1 ELSFVSFS
9 HIPTSIHRLLMLR
22 LARLTRHTH
31 RLISART
38 ETSTA
43 SAGLTSLL
51 TRQPRWPAA
60 DPNRHLPKSFSR
72 TAWRPQEEAV
82 EAKHPRR
89 STQIPSA
96 PSDEHLDFAKTLP
109 VVCPGCGALSQTIED
124 ESPGFYSPR
133 RRNTRRP
140 KRDDEERIFQEAI
153 ARLADSD
160 TADTA
165 TLTTAA
171 TTEVLPQSTKPML
184 CDRCHDLI
192 YQSKGTSILHPSM
205 ESIRDIIEASP
216 HRDNHIYHVLDA
228 ADFPMSLIPNLIAR
242 LDLPRLRTQNRRSK
256 ATQYIRGRQADISF
270 IITRSDLLAPQ
281 KEMVDRL
288 MPYLQEVLRDAL
300 GRAGKNLR
308 LGNVRCV
315 SAKRGWWT
323 PQVKEEIWKRGGAG
337 WVVGKVNVGKS
348 ALFDVVYPKGRNL
361 SAQDQEKLRKV
372 RQRGQIHVDSLDK
385 ISEEDIHAANDALE
399 QGGQLH
405 LSNKASVSG
414 IGDSMMEATE
424 AALEQKQ
431 DHDQLSPFVP
441 SEVDD
446 SAQQTLQR
454 LEVEEQLEDEVDADE
469 EEGMSLLPPAQKEV
483 QYPDM
488 PIVSSLPGTTA
499 APIRIPF
506 GNGKGELIDLPGVMR
521 SSMETHVKPEHHASL
536 VMKSRI
542 VPEQYTLK
550 PGQSLLLG
558 GIVRITPKSED
569 FTVLA
574 YPFTPLHAHATA
586 TRKAI
591 AIQTGVGEEGEPY
604 VGTVEN
610 IATDKAKQRIKSAGT
625 FKLEWDATK
634 KRTGSLTD
642 KTAGKRKVAD
652 LPFIVYSADIIIEGV
667 GWVELACQVRSRK
680 KSLISDAFTAELG
693 HQADIANDVPEIEI
707 FTPKGK
713 FIGIRKPM
721 NAWITGGPRK
731 VAKHAQRKR
740 PRMSISYHKRVQGGK
755 AGSQKANLVLV

>member
-1 ELSFVSFS
+1 MTYPYTDIEYIASPLDV
-9 HIPTSIHRLLMLR
+9 
-22 LARLTRHTH
+22 ATR
-31 RLISART
+31 
-38 ETSTA
+38 
-43 SAGLTSLL
+43 
-51 TRQPRWPAA
+51 AA
-60 DPNRHLPKSFSR
+60 DHTYAHAYLSPYTNIHCTGTLYQLADLPATVASSR
-72 TAWRPQEEAV
+72 SKCTSAQELQQDSMEAAGRSRGG
-82 EAKHPRR
+82 EAS
-89 STQIPSA
+89 STIHTNPICTFGWASGFCQDTS
-96 PSDEHLDFAKTLP
+96 
-109 VVCPGCGALSQTIED
+109 CRCGALSQTLEHQ
-124 ESPGFYSPR
+124 SPGFYSPR
-133 RRNTRRP
+133 RPNPRP
-140 KRDDEERIFQEAI
+140 PKKDDEDRTFQEAI
-153 ARLADSD
+153 ARLSGNE

-165 TLTTAA
+165 TLTAA
-171 TTEVLPQSTKPML
+171 AATEVLPERTKPML

-242 LDLPRLRTQNRRSK
+242 LNLPRLRTQNRRSK

-315 SAKRGWWT
+315 SAMRGWWT

-348 ALFDVVYPKGRNL
+348 ALFDVVYPKGRNF
-361 SAQDQEKLRKV
+361 SARDQEKLRKV
-372 RQRGQIHVDSLDK
+372 RQRGQLHVDAADK
-385 ISEEDIHAANDALE
+385 VSEVTIDAANEALE
-399 QGGQLH
+399 QGEHLH
-405 LSNKASVSG
+405 LSDKAPVAG
-414 IGDSMMEATE
+414 IGDSMMEASE
-424 AALEQKQ
+424 AALEPQQ
-431 DHDQLSPFVP
+431 DDNQLFPFVP
-441 SEVDD
+441 GGIDD
-446 SAQQTLQR
+446 SAQQTLQQ
-454 LEVEEQLEDEVDADE
+454 LEHEEQPEDDLDAVEDE
-469 EEGMSLLPPAQKEV
+469 GLSLLPPAQKEV

-521 SSMETHVKPEHHASL
+521 SSMATHVKPEHHASL
-536 VMKSRI
+536 VMKNRI

-558 GIVRITPKSED
+558 GIVRITPKTED
-569 FTVLA
+569 LTFLA

-591 AIQTGVGEEGEPY
+591 AIQTGSYVEGEPY
-604 VGTVEN
+604 DGTVEN

-625 FKLEWDATK
+625 FQLEWDATK

-652 LPFIVYSADIIIEGV
+652 LPFIVYSADILIEGV

-680 KSLISDAFTAELG
+680 KSLISGAFTAELG
-693 HQADIANDVPEIEI
+693 LQVDSAHDVPEVEV

-713 FIGIRKPM
+713 FIGIRRPM

-731 VAKHAQRKR
+731 VAKHARRKR

-755 AGSQKANLVLV
+755 AGSHKANLVLE